1 MYSISIFSNTKKIKI
16 KKRKQRDMFSRN
28 KKQTIT
34 WCILGY
40 VYLRWRLLWNTGKRN
55 KNCFILYIY
64 LNDNFYRNISPV
76 GGIVLQERVGESDH
90 YWIVDFDST
99 QLFNLLLICHCYFST
114 KLQMEAFYFVVVD
127 MKDNFKYY
135 EETVETTRRKNS
147 NISPISIC
155 QPSLNPWSSSLSI
168 LN

>member
-1 MYSISIFSNTKKIKI
+1 
-16 KKRKQRDMFSRN
+16 MFTWGQGYCEIQEKERNRN
-28 KKQTIT
+28 KI
-34 WCILGY
+34 CVI
-40 VYLRWRLLWNTGKRN
+40 
-55 KNCFILYIY
+55 YIY
-64 LNDNFYRNISPV
+64 LIDLFFLQKYFSCWWYI
-76 GGIVLQERVGESDH
+76 LQEIVCKSDH

-99 QLFNLLLICHCYFST
+99 QHFNLSLICHCYFST

-127 MKDNFKYY
+127 MKDNFKYC

-155 QPSLNPWSSSLSI
+155 QPSLNPWSCSLSI